1 MVVQRVIT
9 IVIADDFG
17 PFRRFIRLKLVENGF
32 QIVAEARDG
41 LEAVAKV
48 AEFQPAVVLL
58 DISMPKLNGIEAA
71 AQIRSIAPK
80 SRVLFVSL
88 NTDPEIIR
96 AALQDGAAGY
106 IRKSALDRELVP
118 AIETALGGNRFVSGD
133 LHLT

>member
-106 IRKSALDRELVP
+106 IRKSALDRELLP

>member
-48 AEFQPAVVLL
+48 AEFQPALVLL